1 MESNT
6 ASPISQ
12 QQFRKKLKNPWLF
25 RLFLLR
31 SMPIA
36 LLAGLYVRKF
46 DENAAVVSVPF
57 KWLSQNP
64 FKSVYFATQAMAAEM
79 STGLLAMQAIQGY
92 HPPFS
97 MLVTALD
104 STFIKKA
111 DQRVYFTCSDAAA
124 FSEAVEAA
132 AASGEGRTV
141 KAVSEGKLQDGTV
154 VSTFTIT
161 WSFKQKRR
169 K

>member
-79 STGLLAMQAIQGY
+79 STGLLAMQAIQ
-92 HPPFS
+92 
-97 MLVTALD
+97 
-104 STFIKKA
+104 
-111 DQRVYFTCSDAAA
+111 
-124 FSEAVEAA
+124 
-132 AASGEGRTV
+132 
-141 KAVSEGKLQDGTV
+141 
-154 VSTFTIT
+154 
-161 WSFKQKRR
+161 
-169 K
+169 